1 MSDTKTVFHEIL
13 HSLQQQLQH
22 LSQVSDLLHQKLVF
36 WITKDTDPRS
46 KVALAEM
53 IKSYV
58 QLHEA
63 TLSVKKEIVDIP
75 MKEIMLKHKEEQL
88 DLLHES
94 SKLDVFTLQRILQV
108 LESSQKSSL
117 ERIEEISSDDTL
129 SYQSINEQS

>member
-94 SKLDVFTLQRILQV
+94 SKLDVFALQRILQV

-117 ERIEEISSDDTL
+117 ERIGEISSDVTQ